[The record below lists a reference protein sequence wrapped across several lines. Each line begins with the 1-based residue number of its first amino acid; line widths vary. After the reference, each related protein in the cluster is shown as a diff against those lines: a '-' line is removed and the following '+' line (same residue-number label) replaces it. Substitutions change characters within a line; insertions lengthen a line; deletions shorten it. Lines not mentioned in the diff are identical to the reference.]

1 MRVLMGMMLGCALLA
16 TAAATEGST
25 TELPVGDG
33 VIRFDV
39 PAGYARATEHAS
51 ALFRVTAASLPT
63 DRRLVESFYLYD
75 DLATME
81 TGKPIPGIYYQFQV
95 DTGMEPLRFDEAGW
109 QPRRR
114 ALVAALAAFDAEAE
128 RREADAANARMS
140 HAFGRPMTVAREV
153 VAAPVVYYDRPDGVR
168 YHQTVTSQHDIDGI
182 TAQTRV
188 VTAVGTVLL
197 ANREVSLHVN
207 GHDTGPESL
216 PAVRAAL
223 DSALANLVA
232 LNPSP
237 TLPPGSG
244 ADAAGAARGEA
255 GGRGGSRWLFWLVL
269 AAAGLGLIWWWRR

>member
-16 TAAATEGST
+16 TADVAEAST
-25 TELPVGDG
+25 TELPIGDG

-51 ALFRVTAASLPT
+51 ALFQVTAASLPT
-63 DRRLVESFYLYD
+63 DRRLVEAFYLVE

-95 DTGMEPLRFDEAGW
+95 DTGMEPVRVDEAGW

-128 RREADAANARMS
+128 RREEEAANARMS
-140 HAFGRPMTVAREV
+140 HAFGRPMSVAREV
-153 VAAPVVYYDRPDGVR
+153 VAAPVVYYDRSDGVR
-168 YHQTVTSQHDIDGI
+168 YHQTVTSQHDIDGV
-182 TAQTRV
+182 TVQTRV
-188 VTAVGTVLL
+188 ITAVGTVLL
-197 ANREVSLHVN
+197 SNREVSLHVN

-223 DSALANLVA
+223 DGALASLAA

-237 TLPPGSG
+237 ALPP
-244 ADAAGAARGEA
+244 ATDAEAARVERGEA
-255 GGRGGSRWLFWLVL
+255 GGRGKSRWLFWLVL
-269 AAAGLGLIWWWRR
+269 AAGCLGLLWWSRR